1 MAMKVQ
7 LSGEQRTIA
16 QLKAFDNDA
25 YKRIEKA
32 LKKSGEIVRDQA
44 LKDTPRVALSG
55 WGKWAS
61 LGQGRWVPLKPGQ
74 TRDLGYDYGTVAG
87 GIKINLTQDKK
98 NWGQNLFFVRVVTMS
113 WGGAVYTLSGSKRKR
128 ASSGERYRGI
138 SFVDNLNRKHGT
150 EYPRGLLSAVKKK
163 QSEARPL
170 FEAAMKE
177 AIIAYD
183 RIINR

>member
-1 MAMKVQ
+1 MKVTT
-7 LSGEQRTIA
+7 SGEQRTIA

-44 LKDTPRVALSG
+44 REDTPRVALSG
-55 WGKWAS
+55 WGKWS
-61 LGQGRWVPLKPGQ
+61 SKGQGRWVPLEPGQ
-74 TRDLGYDYGTVAG
+74 SRDLGYDYGTVSR
-87 GIKINLTQDKK
+87 GIKVSLSQSKK
-98 NWGQNLFFVRVVTMS
+98 NWGHNLFFVRIVTMS
-113 WGGAVYTLSGSKRKR
+113 WGGAVYTLTGSKRKR

-163 QSEARPL
+163 QDEARPL
-170 FEAAMKE
+170 FEAAMNE
-177 AIIAYD
+177 ATIAAN
-183 RIINR
+183 RAINR

>member
-1 MAMKVQ
+1 MKLQV
-7 LSGEQRTIA
+7 SGAQRTIA
-16 QLKAFDNDA
+16 LLKAFDNDA

-44 LKDTPRVALSG
+44 RADTPRVALSG
-55 WGKWAS
+55 WGKWS
-61 LGQGRWVPLKPGQ
+61 TKDPGRWVPLEPGQ
-74 TRDLGYDYGTVAG
+74 TRDLGYDYGTVAR

-98 NWGQNLFFVRVVTMS
+98 KFGHNLFFVRVVTMS

-163 QSEARPL
+163 QGEARPL
-170 FEAAMKE
+170 FEAAMNE
-177 AIIAYD
+177 ATIAAN
-183 RIINR
+183 RAINR

>member
-1 MAMKVQ
+1 MKLQV
-7 LSGEQRTIA
+7 SGAQRTIA
-16 QLKAFDNDA
+16 LLKAFDDDA
-25 YKRIEKA
+25 YERIEKA
-32 LKKSGEIVRDQA
+32 LIASGEIVRDQA

-55 WGKWAS
+55 WGKWVS
-61 LGQGRWVPLKPGQ
+61 KGQGRWVPLKPGQ
-74 TRDLGYDYGTVAG
+74 TRDLGYDYVEVAS
-87 GIKINLTQDKK
+87 GIKINLTQDRK

-113 WGGAVYTLSGSKRKR
+113 WGGAVYTLTGSKRER
-128 ASSGERYRGI
+128 ATSGEKYRGI

-163 QSEARPL
+163 QGEARPL

-177 AIIAYD
+177 ATVAAN